1 VKMNKAHFESVQPPF
16 LLKSTLGLSEFED
29 CMNSLRSECERYVGV
44 LRGERM
50 QDFKSFFQEIAAALQ
65 FPYYFGNN
73 WNALDECIKDLGWL
87 SAKIFIIGI
96 TNSELILSQEAN
108 DDCHAFGVLL
118 KETCDVWS
126 MPYDEDKEWG
136 RPSRPFHI
144 IMQCQD
150 EKDLVKFGD
159 IFLPEM
165 CREIDT
171 KFEEKRQPQ

>member
-1 VKMNKAHFESVQPPF
+1 MNHAHFENVQPPF

-29 CMNSLRSECERYVGV
+29 WMNSLRSGCERYVAV

-50 QDFKSFFQEIAAALQ
+50 QNYESLYQEIAAALQ

-73 WNALDECIKDLGWL
+73 WSALDECIKDLIWL
-87 SAKIFIIGI
+87 PAKTFIIGI
-96 TNSELILSQEAN
+96 TNSELILSQEGN
-108 DDCHAFGVLL
+108 DDSYSFGVLL

-136 RPSRPFHI
+136 RPGRPFHI

-150 EKDLVKFGD
+150 EKALVKFGD
-159 IFLPEM
+159 IFAQ
-165 CREIDT
+165 CAVSGS
-171 KFEEKRQPQ
+171 